1 MYIFLLYLYQMGFKE
16 PLRRHNEDQEVEE
29 ESTGA
34 TGTETD
40 CTYAC
45 ERLRSRLTP
54 WAPADTFH

>member
-1 MYIFLLYLYQMGFKE
+1 MGFKE